1 MNVVLLVN
9 VVVSWRTT
17 LLYVSTIHTEI
28 VVTDAHATTRS
39 KTQRAAAAA
48 AAAAALLTL
57 GDVRIGMFCQ
67 TIPQVSC
74 RRQLTRNAFSQ
85 SQGVSSLLCE
95 ISLCK

>member
-39 KTQRAAAAA
+39 ETQRAAAA